1 MLLHD
6 IAVNGNELADI
17 KAGKKTLKQF
27 FSGNKEQ
34 LIADLTKKNEELA
47 GEVDALKLINL
58 MAAEVTAGQLI
69 QTYKKRR

>member
-1 MLLHD
+1 M
-6 IAVNGNELADI
+6 ADI

-27 FSGNKEQ
+27 FSGDKEQ
-34 LIADLTKKNEELA
+34 LIADLTKKNEELG
-47 GEVDALKLINL
+47 GEVDALKLVNL